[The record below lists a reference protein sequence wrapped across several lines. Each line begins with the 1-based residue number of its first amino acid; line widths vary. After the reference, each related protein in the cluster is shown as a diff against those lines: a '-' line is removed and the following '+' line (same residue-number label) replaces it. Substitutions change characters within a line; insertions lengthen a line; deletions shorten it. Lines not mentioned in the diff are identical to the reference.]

1 MMIGNTVKFKDYCD
15 ETYTAKVVNIFSDK
29 FDDVKWMII
38 GDGEISHP
46 HYWSKKTNT
55 YRPVKDKDMDTVFLE
70 VESSRGKTD
79 FILLKEVLV

>member
-1 MMIGNTVKFKDYCD
+1 MIGNTVKFKDYCN
-15 ETYTAKVVNIFSDK
+15 ETYTATVVDIFSDK

-38 GDGEISHP
+38 GDGEISRP

-55 YRPVKDKDMDTVFLE
+55 YRPVKDKDMHTMFLE

-79 FILLKEVLV
+79 FISLKEILS

>member
-1 MMIGNTVKFKDYCD
+1 MIGNIVKFKDYCD
-15 ETYTAKVVNIFSDK
+15 EIYTATVVDIFSDK

-38 GDGEISHP
+38 GDGEISRP

-55 YRPVKDKDMDTVFLE
+55 YRRVIDKDMDTVFLE

-79 FILLKEVLV
+79 FILLKEVLS

>member
-1 MMIGNTVKFKDYCD
+1 MIGNTVKFKDYCN
-15 ETYTAKVVNIFSDK
+15 ETYTAAVVDIFSDK

-38 GDGEISHP
+38 GDGEVSRP

-79 FILLKEVLV
+79 FISLKDILS

>member
-1 MMIGNTVKFKDYCD
+1 MIGNTVKFKDYCN
-15 ETYTAKVVNIFSDK
+15 ETYTATVVDIFSDK

-38 GDGEISHP
+38 GDGEVSRT

-79 FILLKEVLV
+79 FISLKEILS

>member
-1 MMIGNTVKFKDYCD
+1 MIGNIVKFKDYCD
-15 ETYTAKVVNIFSDK
+15 ELYTATVGDVFSDK
-29 FDDVKWMII
+29 FDAVKWMVI
-38 GDGEISHP
+38 GDGEMSRP

-79 FILLKEVLV
+79 FILLKEVLS

>member
-1 MMIGNTVKFKDYCD
+1 MIGNTVKFKDYCN
-15 ETYTAKVVNIFSDK
+15 ETYTVKVVNIFSDK

-79 FILLKEVLV
+79 FISLKEVLV